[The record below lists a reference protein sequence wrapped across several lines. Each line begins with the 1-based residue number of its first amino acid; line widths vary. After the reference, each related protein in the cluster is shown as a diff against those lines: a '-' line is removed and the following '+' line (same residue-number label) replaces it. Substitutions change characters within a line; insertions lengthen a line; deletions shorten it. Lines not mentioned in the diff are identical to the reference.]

1 MPGHIA
7 FPCLEVSLDL
17 AIPTMASSHPR
28 TVYPTPE
35 QCGVSRRS
43 LVHDQANGLGFEWS
57 ADEAER
63 YRQCAK
69 EMPDGTVHFDG
80 RILDGWVPLPKL
92 N

>member
-1 MPGHIA
+1 M
-7 FPCLEVSLDL
+7 
-17 AIPTMASSHPR
+17 TRPR
-28 TVYPTPE
+28 LSVMRPMKEFDPD
-35 QCGVSRRS
+35 RRS
-43 LVHDQANGLGFEWS
+43 LVHDQANRLGFEWS

-69 EMPDGTVHFDG
+69 EMPDGMVHFDG